1 MPNRP
6 VANYHFRPWVPKLA
20 VAAHEE
26 VPNRRYDSRRTW
38 LIGHSSNTDPQWR
51 DFGNLGETEVGQ
63 PLDGADRRR
72 SLLFVRQALDEIRV
86 ERLDSAEEHAI
97 CGAWQKQ

>member
-1 MPNRP
+1 
-6 VANYHFRPWVPKLA
+6 
-20 VAAHEE
+20 
-26 VPNRRYDSRRTW
+26 
-38 LIGHSSNTDPQWR
+38 
-51 DFGNLGETEVGQ
+51 LGETEVGQ